1 MTAPSSHST
10 SPAEPATPSAWLTV
24 MLATACGLIAA
35 NVYYAQPIISLI
47 STSLGMSP
55 KAAGLIATMTQA
67 GYAAGLL
74 LIVPLGDLFEN
85 RLLVFIILCIA
96 VLSSLAAALATNAT
110 IFLTAAL
117 FIGLGSVAVQ
127 VLVPYAAHLSPETMR
142 GRVVGNIMGGL
153 MLGIMLA
160 RPVASLV
167 TAALSWHAVFVLSAV
182 AMAGL
187 AIVLW
192 IALPRRYPHPADG
205 YDYGSLLA
213 SMAALA
219 RDTPVLQRRAFYH
232 TCLFATFSLFWTV
245 VPLLLADTFRFSQQ
259 GIALFALIGTVAA
272 IAAPVAGRIA
282 DRGWSKPATGI
293 AIVAVAASPLIG
305 WFSASGSGIGLA
317 LLVLAALL
325 LNVAVTVHFVLGQRA
340 IFALQAEIRGRLNG
354 LYMATFFAGG
364 AAGAALGGWTYAQSG
379 WSLSMAVAAS
389 LPMLAF
395 AFYLTE

>member
-1 MTAPSSHST
+1 MTT
-10 SPAEPATPSAWLTV
+10 TLSPQKTQHETAGPPAGLTLL
-24 MLATACGLIAA
+24 LAAACGLIAA

-47 STSLGMSP
+47 SASLGMSP
-55 KAAGLIATMTQA
+55 KAAGLIATMTQV

-85 RLLVFIILCIA
+85 KRLVFAILCIA
-96 VLSSLAAALATNAT
+96 VLSSLGAALATNAT

-127 VLVPYAAHLSPETMR
+127 VLVPYAAHLSPEAIR
-142 GRVVGNIMGGL
+142 GRVVGNIMSGL

-192 IALPRRYPHPADG
+192 IALPRRYPKPADG
-205 YDYGSLLA
+205 YGYGSLLA
-213 SMAALA
+213 SMADLA

-232 TCLFATFSLFWTV
+232 ACLFATFSLFWTA
-245 VPLLLADTFRFSQQ
+245 VPLLLADTFHFSQH
-259 GIALFALIGTVAA
+259 GIALFALIGTTAA
-272 IAAPVAGRIA
+272 IAAPLAGRVA
-282 DRGWSKPATGI
+282 DRGWSKPATGLAII
-293 AIVAVAASPLIG
+293 AVAVSSMLG
-305 WFSASGSGIGLA
+305 WLAQTGSNIGLG

-325 LNVAVTVHFVLGQRA
+325 LNVAVSAHFVLGQRA
-340 IFALQAEIRGRLNG
+340 IFSLQAEIRGRLNG

-364 AAGAALGGWTYAQSG
+364 AVGAALGGWTSAQGG
-379 WSLSMAVAAS
+379 WPLSMGAAAS